1 MSTNELTYAPQMLDY
16 HSIFEHA
23 PDLYMILSPELIIL
37 DCSDNYL
44 KATLTTRKQVMGRHL
59 FEVFPDN
66 PDDPNATGVANLKAS
81 LNRVLQNKTVD
92 AMAVQKYDV
101 RNADGVFEEKS
112 WSPINLPVL
121 DKNGNIAFIIHK
133 AEDVTNLLKEKE
145 RQIEQTSLI
154 EDLKEQLKALDIYRR
169 AQEIQESNNVL
180 RETVKES
187 SEAFETL
194 FNAVPVGVIGINCD
208 GLIKFFNE
216 KACQMFNYES
226 EDIINHPITQILHSP
241 DRDMQEALIDILKQ
255 ESNEAIINQLN
266 SECFGIRNGGKEFPF
281 EINIS
286 RTSFNKEVIHLLS
299 IRDVTVQRDAQDQIN
314 HYIKDMEEKNKELEQ
329 FTYIASHDLQEP
341 LRSITSF
348 IELFQQEYEGVFDEN
363 AQMYFEFVLQSTG
376 RMKELIK
383 GLLDYSRIGK
393 QMIIRKEDL
402 NEILKNVLHDLTN
415 SIERSNAKVTFEEL
429 PHLYASGL
437 HLRILFQNLIA
448 NALKF
453 HKPGVPPE
461 IHISAEQNKTHWL
474 FCISDNGI
482 GMDNKYQD
490 KIFTIFQR
498 LHSKDTYEGTGI
510 GLAHC
515 KKIVQLHDGKIWFD
529 SKLGE
534 GTRFYF
540 TISKNI

>member
-1 MSTNELTYAPQMLDY
+1 MSTNELTYSPLALDY
-16 HSIFEHA
+16 HKLFEHA
-23 PDLYMILSPELIIL
+23 PDLYMILSPEFIIL

-44 KATLTTRKQVMGRHL
+44 KATLTTREQVVGRHL
-59 FEVFPDN
+59 FDVFPDN

-101 RNADGVFEEKS
+101 RNAAGIFEEKS
-112 WSPINLPVL
+112 WSPINFPVL
-121 DKNGNIAFIIHK
+121 DKNGNIDFIIHK
-133 AEDVTNLLKEKE
+133 AEDVTDLLKEKE
-145 RQIEQTSLI
+145 RQIEQIGLI
-154 EDLKEQLKALDIYRR
+154 EDLKEQLKALDVYRR
-169 AQEIQESNNVL
+169 AQEIQVSNEAL
-180 RETVKES
+180 RESVKES
-187 SEAFETL
+187 TEAFETL

-226 EDIINHPITQILHSP
+226 EDIINHPITEILHCP

-255 ESNEAIINQLN
+255 EPNETIISQLN
-266 SECFGIRNGGKEFPF
+266 SDCFGIKNGGKEFPF

-299 IRDVTVQRDAQDQIN
+299 IRDVTVQKEAQDQIKN
-314 HYIKDMEEKNKELEQ
+314 YIRDMEEKNKELEQ

-415 SIERSNAKVTFEEL
+415 NIERSNAKVTFGEL
-429 PHLYASGL
+429 PQLYASGL

-453 HKPGVPPE
+453 HKPGIPPE

-474 FCISDNGI
+474 FCVSDNGI

-498 LHSKDTYEGTGI
+498 LHTKDAYEGTGI

-529 SKLGE
+529 SKPGE
-534 GTRFYF
+534 GTKFYF